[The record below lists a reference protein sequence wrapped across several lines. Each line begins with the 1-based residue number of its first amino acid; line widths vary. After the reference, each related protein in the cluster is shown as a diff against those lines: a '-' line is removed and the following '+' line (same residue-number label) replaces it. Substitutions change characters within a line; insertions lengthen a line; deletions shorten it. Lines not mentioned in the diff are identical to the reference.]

1 MSRKRTAD
9 ALKSTDDDAP
19 AGKKKAGGV
28 ERPGRSP
35 CPFDPPPHVWRL
47 GVHTPAGWV
56 DAEGSEPD
64 DQWSSSSMLRRG
76 FKTVFPTTDWPCD
89 ECETGG
95 LHSPSYSP
103 VDPSFEPTPG
113 RIDEPH
119 QAPPAASIEAQIEK
133 RVQMIE
139 EVCEKTMACNKG
151 ELSFSFRDRVFAR
164 ENMLSAPMHL
174 PPPSGDDMAAV
185 VKASPQY
192 TAEET
197 KRDVNVLMR
206 AAAEASLAKVDHI
219 FKSATS
225 QQLTALEV
233 KTLGMLF
240 ERLDK
245 SIY

>member
-1 MSRKRTAD
+1 MSRKRTAGLLERLEHK
-9 ALKSTDDDAP
+9 ANKTPGGAPKSFGAQSP
-19 AGKKKAGGV
+19 Q
-28 ERPGRSP
+28 RPTWESDCSATEP
-35 CPFDPPPHVWRL
+35 EEPEEP
-47 GVHTPAGWV
+47 
-56 DAEGSEPD
+56 EGSEPD
-64 DQWSSSSMLRRG
+64 DQWSSSSMRRRG
-76 FKTVFPTTDWPCD
+76 FKTVVYRTDCTCD
-89 ECETGG
+89 ECEAGWP
-95 LHSPSYSP
+95 HSASYSP

-113 RIDEPH
+113 RIDELH

-133 RVQMIE
+133 RMKMIE
-139 EVCEKTMACNKG
+139 EVCEKTMACNEG
-151 ELSFSFRDRVFAR
+151 VLSSSFRDRVFAR

-185 VKASPQY
+185 AKASPQY

-197 KRDVNVLMR
+197 KSDVNVLMR

-233 KTLGMLF
+233 KTLRMLF

-245 SIY
+245 TMPSLY